1 MPSQGILV
9 IFHKAN
15 NLMKVVIGIEA
26 SQVSL
31 KLQACIV
38 GLLINFDLGQEMH
51 FLVKA
56 PEAKGLRVAGC

>member
-15 NLMKVVIGIEA
+15 NLLKIIIGIEVT
-26 SQVSL
+26 QMSL
-31 KLQACIV
+31 KLQLWIL
-38 GLLINFDLGQEMH
+38 GLLINFDLGHEMH

-56 PEAKGLRVAGC
+56 PEAKGMSVVGC